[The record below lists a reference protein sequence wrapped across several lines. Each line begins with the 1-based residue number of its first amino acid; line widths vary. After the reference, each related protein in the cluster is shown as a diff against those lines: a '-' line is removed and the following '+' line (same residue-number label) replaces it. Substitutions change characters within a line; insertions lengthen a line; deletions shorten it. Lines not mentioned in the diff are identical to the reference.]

1 MKTLLHLF
9 FPIFSIPAL
18 AQSIPPISLTP
29 GLTPAIGL
37 TPNLQQPGLPPN
49 LPPNTGGLGPLPPLP
64 RQGLLTPGIPA
75 GGAPPAAVGGRLP
88 PPTTTTSPPVGPVAP
103 VPVAPVPAVGP
114 KPGGRTGD
122 DLADFEDLI
131 GAGRRGAGA
140 AGLRPDFWL
149 AVGVVVVAY
158 GW

>member
-29 GLTPAIGL
+29 GLTPGLTPAIGL
-37 TPNLQQPGLPPN
+37 TPPIYNNQASPQPTTQHRRPR
-49 LPPNTGGLGPLPPLP
+49 PLPPLP

-88 PPTTTTSPPVGPVAP
+88 PPPTTTTSPPPPPPLAAVPPVGPVAP

-114 KPGGRTGD
+114 KPGGRTGT
-122 DLADFEDLI
+122 I
-131 GAGRRGAGA
+131 WRISRI
-140 AGLRPDFWL
+140 
-149 AVGVVVVAY
+149 
-158 GW
+158 